1 MKRSIKMK
9 KTIIFMF
16 ALSLFALP
24 MSLHA
29 NPPAKADAAK
39 STLEPLSAM
48 KSTMTS
54 PSETPA
60 IATEA
65 EGTAK
70 STKKAMEEKAT
81 DTAKK
86 MVEDAGN
93 DGAKKAIGQ

>member
-1 MKRSIKMK
+1 MK
-9 KTIIFMF
+9 KTIICLF

-39 STLEPLSAM
+39 STLAKPLSAM

-60 IATEA
+60 VATEA
-65 EGTAK
+65 EATAK
-70 STKKAMEEKAT
+70 STEKALEEKAS

-86 MVEDAGN
+86 MMEDAGN
-93 DGAKKAIGQ
+93 NGAKKAIGH